1 MLRGPQNLA
10 RNLEAVR
17 ERIARAAARAGR
29 NADSITLVGASKSQ
43 PCAAIEA
50 AARAGLTDFGE
61 SYVQEALGKLVEV
74 GELGESGESGASRLP
89 PLTWHFIGRLQANKT
104 RQVAEHFSWVHAV
117 ERLKIAE
124 RLSAQRPYHAA
135 ALNVCIEVNL
145 GAEAGKGGAA
155 PAELDALVSAIAA
168 LPRLKL
174 RGLMCLPPA
183 EEGEDAQR
191 RWFAEL
197 RRLFERLNAQGAGL
211 DTLSMGM
218 TADLEAAVL
227 EGATLVRVGT
237 AIFGPRPPPRRPDT
251 IAA

>member
-1 MLRGPQNLA
+1 MLIGPQNLV
-10 RNLEAVR
+10 RNLETVR

-61 SYVQEALGKLVEV
+61 SYVQEALGKLF
-74 GELGESGESGASRLP
+74 ELGGSAASRLP
-89 PLTWHFIGRLQANKT
+89 PLTWHFIGRVQGNKT
-104 RQVAEHFSWVHAV
+104 RPVAEHFSWVHAV
-117 ERLKIAE
+117 ERRKIAE
-124 RLSAQRPYHAA
+124 RLSAQRPFHAPP
-135 ALNVCIEVNL
+135 LNVCIEVNL
-145 GAEAGKGGAA
+145 AAEMGKGGAA
-155 PAELDALVSAIAA
+155 PGDVEALASAIAA

-174 RGLMCLPPA
+174 RGLMCLPP
-183 EEGEDAQR
+183 ETEGEDAQR
-191 RWFAEL
+191 HWFAEL

-251 IAA
+251 IAV

>member
-1 MLRGPQNLA
+1 MLIGPQNLA
-10 RNLEAVR
+10 RNLQTVR
-17 ERIARAAARAGR
+17 DRIARAAARAGR

-43 PCAAIEA
+43 PCTAIEA

-61 SYVQEALGKLVEV
+61 SYVQEALGKLA
-74 GELGESGESGASRLP
+74 ELGESAGSRLP

-104 RQVAEHFSWVHAV
+104 RAVAEHFSWVHAV
-117 ERLKIAE
+117 ERAKIAE
-124 RLSAQRPYHAA
+124 RLSAQRPFHAP

-155 PAELDALVSAIAA
+155 PGEVEALASAIAA
-168 LPRLKL
+168 LPRLRL
-174 RGLMCLPPA
+174 RGLMCLPP
-183 EEGEDAQR
+183 EEEEQDAQR